1 MKNENF
7 FSFIYNNYFVP
18 IIAIFMVF
26 YPFYLYGLWF
36 ADKQSF
42 WKHFFIAIGV
52 LIALIFI
59 FLLFKK
65 LNKKRKENLIKD
77 VNILGLNNDINNFI
91 NRAGT
96 EKGKDAW
103 KYIGYGF
110 NVDKMKIFIKTL
122 KEKGLKIKEIND
134 LEYIL
139 KIFIDNKEESI
150 IKGGFSFNEN
160 KFSFLSGTEFEN
172 LLVKLFESIDYVVE
186 HPGGAGDQG
195 GDLILNKE
203 GQRILVQAKCYTN
216 NINNKAVQEAVAAKK
231 YYDCSRAIVVGS
243 SDFTLGAIDLAKAN
257 DVELMRK
264 KQLQELLLLHLKENW
279 V

>member
-91 NRAGT
+91 NRAGI

-110 NVDKMKIFIKTL
+110 NIDKMKIFIKTL
-122 KEKGLKIKEIND
+122 KEKGLKIKEVND

-139 KIFIDNKEESI
+139 KVFIDNKEENI

-160 KFSFLSGTEFEN
+160 KFSSLSGMEFEN
-172 LLVKLFESIDYVVE
+172 LLVKLFESIDYIVE

-216 NINNKAVQEAVAAKK
+216 NIDNKAVQEAVAAKK

>member
-91 NRAGT
+91 NRAGI

-110 NVDKMKIFIKTL
+110 NIDKMKIFIKTL
-122 KEKGLKIKEIND
+122 KEKGLKIKEVND

-139 KIFIDNKEESI
+139 KVFIDNKEENI

-160 KFSFLSGTEFEN
+160 KFSSLSGTEFEN
-172 LLVKLFESIDYVVE
+172 LLIKLFESINYVVE
-186 HPGGAGDQG
+186 HPGSVGDQG
-195 GDLILNKE
+195 GDLILNKDGE
-203 GQRILVQAKCYTN
+203 RILIQAKCYTN
-216 NINNKAVQEAVAAKK
+216 NIGNQAVQQAVAAKK
-231 YYDCSRAIVVGS
+231 YYDCGRAMVIGTA
-243 SDFTLGAIDLAKAN
+243 DFTREAVDLARAN
-257 DVELMRK
+257 NVELMKK
-264 KQLQELLLLHLKENW
+264 KQLQELLLLHLNQNW
-279 V
+279 T

>member
-52 LIALIFI
+52 LIALTFI

-91 NRAGT
+91 NRAGI

-110 NVDKMKIFIKTL
+110 NIDKMKIFIKTL
-122 KEKGLKIKEIND
+122 KEKGLKIKEVND

-139 KIFIDNKEESI
+139 KVFIDNKEENI

-160 KFSFLSGTEFEN
+160 KFSSLSGMEFEN
-172 LLVKLFESIDYVVE
+172 LLVKLFESIDYIVE

-216 NINNKAVQEAVAAKK
+216 NIDNKAVQEAVAAKK

>member
-7 FSFIYNNYFVP
+7 FSFIYNNYFIP

-42 WKHFFIAIGV
+42 WKHFFIGIG
-52 LIALIFI
+52 IIITLIFI

-65 LNKKRKENLIKD
+65 LSKKRKENLIKD
-77 VNILGLNNDINNFI
+77 INTLGLNNDINNFI
-91 NRAGT
+91 NRAGI

-110 NVDKMKIFIKTL
+110 NIDKMKIFIKTL

-139 KIFIDNKEESI
+139 KVFIDNKEESI

-160 KFSFLSGTEFEN
+160 KFSSLSGTEFEN

-186 HPGGAGDQG
+186 HLGSVGDQG
-195 GDLILNKE
+195 GDLILNKDGE
-203 GQRILVQAKCYTN
+203 RILIQAKCYTN
-216 NINNKAVQEAVAAKK
+216 NIGNQAVQQAVAAKK
-231 YYDCSRAIVVGS
+231 YYDCGRVMVIGTA
-243 SDFTLGAIDLAKAN
+243 DFTREAVDLARAN
-257 DVELMRK
+257 NVELMKK
-264 KQLQELLLLHLKENW
+264 KQLQELLLLHLNQNW
-279 V
+279 T